1 MVVLIMK
8 MMIMKSLLISRDPIY
23 DSYRECQNKLSLL
36 TCATLVQAGGDY
48 YHYHQVP
55 RGGWRTDLHL
65 RRPHK
70 SGFLLKVNLV
80 PSLSLLLKMNG
91 KKILPKKAKQTIEC

>member
-8 MMIMKSLLISRDPIY
+8 MMIMKSLLISRDSIY
-23 DSYRECQNKLSLL
+23 DSYRECQKKLSLL
-36 TCATLVQAGGDY
+36 TCATLVQAGGY
-48 YHYHQVP
+48 YYYYHQVP

-70 SGFLLKVNLV
+70 SGFLLKVNFV
-80 PSLSLLLKMNG
+80 PGLSLLLKMHD
-91 KKILPKKAKQTIEC
+91 KKYCQKKQLNAKRQ